1 MTLPIRLC
9 LLLWLWAGVQPTAA
23 LDAMRVN
30 DDLRVMR
37 LAPYVQTTPEG
48 HLTFAIQNASDEP
61 IALDLERLRPP
72 LMGFA
77 LGLFRE
83 QEGLR
88 LFVSDDSEFTARPG
102 YPDKIRFF
110 IRPKSVQ
117 TFVLVNQMDAA
128 RLYLWDPNARRAF
141 EDRRRTMQIVILA
154 VLLGLGAGG
163 LCVAIFRRSSRAY
176 YALVMGIGMLVLISI
191 LWMRGLVTSIGF
203 EDSVLPYRLDYARGA
218 LIFMLIMTAISQ
230 INMLLRKTAN
240 RNYWT
245 RVVIIGDFCLL
256 TAGVTGLAA
265 ALRPGFAGLISNDI
279 SEVLLAVTCA
289 CVFLGAIF
297 VPDQRRAAEDAGA
310 HTGDMADN
318 G

>member
-1 MTLPIRLC
+1 MTLPIRMVLVFLLC
-9 LLLWLWAGVQPTAA
+9 AVLAPALA
-23 LDAMRVN
+23 LDAVRVG

-37 LAPYVQTTPEG
+37 LAPYVQSTPEG
-48 HLTFAIQNASDEP
+48 HLAFAIQNANDEP
-61 IALDLERLRPP
+61 IYLDLERLRPP

-102 YPDKIRFF
+102 YPDRIGFF
-110 IRPKSVQ
+110 IRAKSVQ
-117 TFVLVNQMDAA
+117 TFVLVNKVDAA
-128 RLYLWDPNARRAF
+128 GLYLWNPNARQAF
-141 EDRRRTMQIVILA
+141 EDRRRTMQAVILA
-154 VLLGLGAGG
+154 VLLALGAGG
-163 LCVAIFRRSSRAY
+163 LSLAVLRRSSRAY
-176 YALVMGIGMLVLISI
+176 YALVMGGGMLVLISS
-191 LWMRGLVTSIGF
+191 LWMRGLVTSLGF
-203 EDSVLPYRLDYARGA
+203 EDAVLPYRLDYARGA
-218 LIFMLIMTAISQ
+218 LIFMLVMTAISQ
-230 INMLLRKTAN
+230 VNMLLRKTTN

-256 TAGVTGLAA
+256 AAGISGLAA
-265 ALRPGFAGLISNDI
+265 VWQPDFAGLISNDI

-297 VPDQRRAAEDAGA
+297 VPDQRRALEEVPDQAR
-310 HTGDMADN
+310 AD

>member
-1 MTLPIRLC
+1 MTLPIRIFLVF
-9 LLLWLWAGVQPTAA
+9 LLWVGITPAAA
-23 LDAMRVN
+23 LDAVRVG

-37 LAPYVQTTPEG
+37 LAPYVQSTPEG
-48 HLTFAIQNASDEP
+48 SLAFAIQNASDEP
-61 IALDLERLRPP
+61 IYLDLERLRPP

-102 YPDKIRFF
+102 YPDQIAFF
-110 IRPKSVQ
+110 VRAKSVQ
-117 TFVLVNQMDAA
+117 TFVLVNKVDAA
-128 RLYLWDPNARRAF
+128 GLYLWNPNARQAF
-141 EDRRRTMQIVILA
+141 ENRRRTMQAVILA
-154 VLLGLGAGG
+154 SLLALGVGG
-163 LCVAIFRRSSRAY
+163 LSIAVFRRSSRAY
-176 YALVMGIGMLVLISI
+176 YALFMGGGILVLISS
-191 LWMRGLVTSIGF
+191 LWMRGLVTSLGF
-203 EDSVLPYRLDYARGA
+203 EDAVLPYRLDYARGA
-218 LIFMLIMTAISQ
+218 LIFMLVMTAISQ
-230 INMLLRKTAN
+230 VNMLLRHTIN

-256 TAGVTGLAA
+256 SAGISGLAA
-265 ALRPGFAGLISNDI
+265 AWQLDFAGLISNDV

-297 VPDQRRAAEDAGA
+297 VPDQRRVSKKAPDQVS
-310 HTGDMADN
+310 AD

>member
-1 MTLPIRLC
+1 MTLPIRVVLVF
-9 LLLWLWAGVQPTAA
+9 LLWVGLAPASA
-23 LDAMRVN
+23 LDAMRVG

-37 LAPYVQTTPEG
+37 LAPYVQSTPEG
-48 HLTFAIQNASDEP
+48 HLAFAIQNASDEP
-61 IALDLERLRPP
+61 IYLDLERLRPP

-102 YPDKIRFF
+102 YPDRIGFF
-110 IRPKSVQ
+110 IRAKSVQ
-117 TFVLVNQMDAA
+117 TFVLVNKVDASG
-128 RLYLWDPNARRAF
+128 LYLWNPNARQAF
-141 EDRRRTMQIVILA
+141 EDRRRTMQAVILA
-154 VLLGLGAGG
+154 MLLALGAGG
-163 LCVAIFRRSSRAY
+163 LSVAVFRRSSRAV
-176 YALVMGIGMLVLISI
+176 YALVMGGGMLVLISS
-191 LWMRGLVTSIGF
+191 LWMRGLFTSLGF
-203 EDSVLPYRLDYARGA
+203 EDAVLPYRLDYARGA
-218 LIFMLIMTAISQ
+218 LIFMLVMTAISQ
-230 INMLLRKTAN
+230 VNMLLRKTTN

-256 TAGVTGLAA
+256 AAGISGLAA
-265 ALRPGFAGLISNDI
+265 VWQPDFAGLISNDI

-297 VPDQRRAAEDAGA
+297 VPDQRRAPEEVPDQAR
-310 HTGDMADN
+310 AD

>member
-1 MTLPIRLC
+1 MTLPIRMVLVFS
-9 LLLWLWAGVQPTAA
+9 LWAGLAPASA
-23 LDAMRVN
+23 LDAVRVG

-37 LAPYVQTTPEG
+37 LAPYVQSTPEG
-48 HLTFAIQNASDEP
+48 HLAFAIQNANDEP
-61 IALDLERLRPP
+61 IYLDLERLRPP

-102 YPDKIRFF
+102 YPDRIGFF
-110 IRPKSVQ
+110 IRAKSVQ
-117 TFVLVNQMDAA
+117 TFVLVNKVDAA
-128 RLYLWDPNARRAF
+128 GLYLWNPNARQAF
-141 EDRRRTMQIVILA
+141 EDRRRTMQTVILA
-154 VLLGLGAGG
+154 VLLALGAGG
-163 LCVAIFRRSSRAY
+163 LSVAVFRRSSRAY
-176 YALVMGIGMLVLISI
+176 YALVMGGGMLVLISS
-191 LWMRGLVTSIGF
+191 LWMRGLVTSLGF
-203 EDSVLPYRLDYARGA
+203 EDAVLPYRLDYARGA
-218 LIFMLIMTAISQ
+218 LIFMLVMTAISQ
-230 INMLLRKTAN
+230 VNMLLRKTTN

-256 TAGVTGLAA
+256 AAGISGLAA
-265 ALRPGFAGLISNDI
+265 VWQPDFAGLISNDI

-297 VPDQRRAAEDAGA
+297 VPDQRRASEEVPDQAR
-310 HTGDMADN
+310 AD

>member
-1 MTLPIRLC
+1 MTLPIRMVLVF
-9 LLLWLWAGVQPTAA
+9 LLWAGLAPASA
-23 LDAMRVN
+23 LDAVRVG

-37 LAPYVQTTPEG
+37 LAPYVQSTPEG
-48 HLTFAIQNASDEP
+48 HLAFAIQNASDEP
-61 IALDLERLRPP
+61 IYLDLERLRPP

-102 YPDKIRFF
+102 YPDRIGFF
-110 IRPKSVQ
+110 IRAKSVQ
-117 TFVLVNQMDAA
+117 TFVLVNKMDAA
-128 RLYLWDPNARRAF
+128 GIYLWNPNARQAF
-141 EDRRRTMQIVILA
+141 EDRRRTMQAVILA
-154 VLLGLGAGG
+154 VLLALGAGG
-163 LCVAIFRRSSRAY
+163 LSVAVFRRSSRAY
-176 YALVMGIGMLVLISI
+176 YALVMGGGMLVLISS
-191 LWMRGLVTSIGF
+191 LWMRGLVTSLGF
-203 EDSVLPYRLDYARGA
+203 EDAVLPYRLDYARGA
-218 LIFMLIMTAISQ
+218 LIFMLVMTAISQ
-230 INMLLRKTAN
+230 VNMLLRKTTN

-256 TAGVTGLAA
+256 AAGISGLAA
-265 ALRPGFAGLISNDI
+265 VWQPDFAGLISNDI

-297 VPDQRRAAEDAGA
+297 VIGQRRASEEVPDQAR
-310 HTGDMADN
+310 AD